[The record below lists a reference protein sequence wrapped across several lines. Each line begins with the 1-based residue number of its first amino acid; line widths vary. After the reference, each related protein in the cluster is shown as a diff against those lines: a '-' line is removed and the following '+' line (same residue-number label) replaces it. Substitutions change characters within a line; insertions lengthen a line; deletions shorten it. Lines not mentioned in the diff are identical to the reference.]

1 MKTIR
6 EPEREIPVKG
16 EFDVIVV
23 GGGPAGI
30 GAALASARNGARILV
45 IEESNCLGGLATF
58 GLHLHMSKLTDEG
71 ENREIIGGIAREIC
85 DRMLSLNKAIYR
97 NGCLD
102 YDGEVMKYELDKLF
116 NEENIATRYY
126 TLAVEPILE
135 GDKITGVITESKSG
149 REAFLAKVIIDTSG
163 DGDIAARAGCPFE
176 KGRKIDGF
184 MQPTTLMFT
193 IRNIDYE
200 KFSQF
205 RKNDPGLT
213 NTIYEAVRNND
224 LYLFE
229 DRTMGLWYFP
239 GRPDELNINFTNI
252 THIDSTNTDDLTS
265 ATIEGRYQVWLL
277 LNFFHKYVPGFEK
290 AEIVVTAPTLGVR
303 ESRRITGSYV
313 LTEEDV
319 RHAHQ
324 FEDNIALGSFFVD
337 IHNPEGVG
345 LYYPHERGKID
356 PGYGTYYGIPYRCIV
371 PLKIDNIL
379 TAGRCISTT
388 HEALGSVRV
397 MFTCMAI
404 GQAAGTAATIAINE
418 NKVPRNLDVRELQAL
433 LKEQRAVLE

>member
-1 MKTIR
+1 MKSIL
-6 EPEREIPVKG
+6 EPAKEVPIKG
-16 EFDVIVV
+16 EFDVIVI

-30 GAALASARNGARILV
+30 GSALASARNGARTLI

-71 ENREIIGGIAREIC
+71 ENREIIGGIAKELC
-85 DRMLSLNKAIYR
+85 DRMLKINKAVYR

-102 YDGEVMKYELDKLF
+102 YDGEVMKYELDKMF
-116 NEENIATRYY
+116 KEENITVRYY
-126 TLAVEPILE
+126 TLASEPILE
-135 GDKITGVITESKSG
+135 GDKIVGVITESKSG
-149 REAFLAKVIIDTSG
+149 REAFLAKIVIDASG

-176 KGRKIDGF
+176 KGRRFDGL

-193 IRNIDYE
+193 LRNIDYKRLSE
-200 KFSQF
+200 FKKS
-205 RKNDPGLT
+205 DPNLT
-213 NTIYEAVRNND
+213 NTIKEAVNNSD

-252 THIDSTNTDDLTS
+252 THIDSTDADDLTRG
-265 ATIEGRYQVWLL
+265 TIEGRHQTWLL
-277 LNFFHKYVPGFEK
+277 LNFFRKYVPGCEK
-290 AEIVVTAPTLGVR
+290 AEMVVTAPTLGIR
-303 ESRRITGSYV
+303 ESRRILGSYI

-345 LYYPHERGKID
+345 LYYPYERGKID
-356 PGYGTYYGIPYRCIV
+356 SNYGTYYGIPYRCIV
-371 PLKIDNIL
+371 PLKVDNIL

-404 GQAAGTAATIAINE
+404 GQAAGTAAAVSIS
-418 NKVPRNLDVRELQAL
+418 KDRPPRNIDVRELQAL
-433 LKEQRAVLE
+433 LKEQGAILE